1 MTQIKTQNVGE
12 LGPGQI
18 AFYESVRPPLPAQQY
33 RLSASQTVTGLP
45 PDQLTPFYTLGQRFT
60 VAAPRFTLDSSAI
73 QSVYPPA
80 QSLGNYSDSLAHVVL
95 TQRSLPWSRTLDD
108 KPAGPKAPPWMAV
121 LLCRTDELNKAT
133 PTRMTVQK
141 VIHPDEKDVVGPV
154 DLTLTDE
161 ELTQGCLAIDL
172 DDTLFG
178 TIAPQQNEL
187 QYLAHVRQ
195 VNTDGKEILGI
206 DADGWF
212 SVVIGNRL
220 PLTGGAYT
228 ALLVS
233 LEGQGTHLPGG
244 SAVPT
249 GGKIRLVVLA
259 SWTFEGTAF
268 NRNFTDIMQAL
279 GTRHAPGDPDDLI
292 GIRLLQMPYKMP
304 TVTTDAQKKVKE
316 ALDIGFVPLSTVLSD
331 GENTVSW
338 YRGPLVPVITKRDEY
353 GPYQFSD
360 HAIRYDPDDGIFD
373 MSYAVAWQIGRL
385 LALSD
390 PAFAQAIYDWRI
402 GDFRKTD
409 LAMTR
414 RRFIAQMRRALPLPT
429 AAAELMAQDFGRT
442 TAMAFAAHDL
452 APVLLALPHITR
464 REQKLPAGAF
474 PGVLPHDALEI
485 LKDSDVEPIEW
496 ALSRIFG
503 ASRP

>member
-1 MTQIKTQNVGE
+1 M
-12 LGPGQI
+12 
-18 AFYESVRPPLPAQQY
+18 
-33 RLSASQTVTGLP
+33 
-45 PDQLTPFYTLGQRFT
+45 
-60 VAAPRFTLDSSAI
+60 
-73 QSVYPPA
+73 
-80 QSLGNYSDSLAHVVL
+80 VL

-108 KPAGPKAPPWMAV
+108 KPAGPSAPPWMAV
-121 LLCRTDELNKAT
+121 LLCRTEELNGAT
-133 PTRMTVQK
+133 PTHMTVQK
-141 VIHPDEKDVVGPV
+141 VIEPDEGGVVGPV
-154 DLTLTDE
+154 GLTLTAE
-161 ELTQGCLAIDL
+161 ELAQGCLAIDL

-187 QYLAHVRQ
+187 QYLAHVRE
-195 VNTDGKEILGI
+195 VNTDGKEILGV

-212 SVVIGNRL
+212 SVIVGNRL
-220 PLTGGAYT
+220 PLTGGPYT
-228 ALLVS
+228 AMLVS

-259 SWTFEGTAF
+259 SWSFEGTAF
-268 NRNFTDIMQAL
+268 NRNFIDIMQAL
-279 GTRHAPGDPDDLI
+279 GTRHVPGDPSDLI

-331 GENTVSW
+331 GETTVSW

-353 GPYQFSD
+353 GPYQFAD

-390 PAFAQAIYDWRI
+390 PAFAQALYDWRI
-402 GDFRKTD
+402 GNFRKTD
-409 LAMTR
+409 LAVTR
-414 RRFIAQMRRALPLPT
+414 RRFVAQTRLALTLPT
-429 AAAELMAQDFGRT
+429 SAAALMAQDLGRT
-442 TAMAFAAHDL
+442 AATRFAARDL
-452 APVLLALPHITR
+452 APVLLALPHIAR
-464 REQKLPAGAF
+464 REQKLPTGAF
-474 PGVLPHDALEI
+474 PGVLPQEVLDALKE
-485 LKDSDVEPIEW
+485 SDVEPLEW